1 MKKISTITGRVYDP
15 HDIVNI
21 LNLDQV
27 KFYIEDMGIPLQD
40 IKFSTSKKMGK
51 TIVVFLFLKKDTT
64 IAFDRWVRRRDEN
77 KNGFNGHLNQT

>member
-1 MKKISTITGRVYDP
+1 MKKISAITGRVYDP

-40 IKFSTSKKMGK
+40 IKFSTSKKMEK
-51 TIVVFLFLKKDTT
+51 TVIVFLFLKKDTAV
-64 IAFDRWVRRRDEN
+64 AFDRWVRRRDEN
-77 KNGFNGHLNQT
+77 KNDRNGHFDQA